1 MEKDWTYYLL
11 STLGEIL
18 FSRDKNDAPDSR
30 WPYYGKW
37 SDLSDGFNQADQPYY
52 LKYDL
57 SPILLVNF
65 SNYTVV

>member
-18 FSRDKNDAPDSR
+18 FSRDENDAPDSR

-37 SDLSDGFNQADQPYY
+37 SDLSDGFNQANQGFY
-52 LKYDL
+52 LKYD
-57 SPILLVNF
+57 F
-65 SNYTVV
+65 